1 MSLAHRLG
9 FAAIA
14 CLFAAPLPAG
24 AALIMHKDLSHEM
37 ALAVAEGAMQ
47 ACLAKGYATSAVVV
61 DRDGETLVAMRGDG
75 AGPHTVENARRKAYT
90 ANTFK
95 MPSGGLRQEIIGSQ
109 FGRAPAGD
117 VAEHHRHRRRRADQG
132 RQRRDRRRRGV
143 RFAGHRLG
151 VRQRRYRKDQRP
163 IAVAVIP
170 ETAKRL
176 PGIHSPCPAEES
188 QCRFCVTSGYGFR
201 VPRYA
206 RPRND
211 VTSASDISARRN
223 RPATAAG
230 SRKSRGCRRA
240 RAKNRLRRRI

>member
-9 FAAIA
+9 FVAVA

-95 MPSGGLRQEIIGSQ
+95 QPTADYAKKLLDPASVAHQQVTLPSIIAIDGGVPIKVGNDVIG
-109 FGRAPAGD
+109 AAGMS
-117 VAEHHRHRRRRADQG
+117 G
-132 RQRRDRRRRGV
+132 S
-143 RFAGHRLG
+143 
-151 VRQRRYRKDQRP
+151 
-163 IAVAVIP
+163 
-170 ETAKRL
+170 
-176 PGIHSPCPAEES
+176 PGIDSE
-188 QCRFCVTSGYGFR
+188 CV
-201 VPRYA
+201 
-206 RPRND
+206 N
-211 VTSASDISARRN
+211 
-223 RPATAAG
+223 AG
-230 SRKSRGCRRA
+230 IEKI
-240 RAKNRLRRRI
+240 KEQLQ